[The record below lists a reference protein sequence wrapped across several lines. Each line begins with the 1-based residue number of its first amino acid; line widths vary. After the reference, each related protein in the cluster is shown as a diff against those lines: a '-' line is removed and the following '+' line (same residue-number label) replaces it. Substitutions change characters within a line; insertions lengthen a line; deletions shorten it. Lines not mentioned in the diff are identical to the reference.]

1 MTLCDDSSMSSHRE
15 TCLLPR
21 LYPAT
26 LAPLVRSLHL
36 VGTPCQTQETRGPLD
51 CVLISGLVGQAG
63 TTSKQFKC

>member
-26 LAPLVRSLHL
+26 LASLVQSLHL
-36 VGTPCQTQETRGPLD
+36 VGTSCQTQETRGPLD
-51 CVLISGLVGQAG
+51 CMHTSGLVGQAG